1 MTQRRLNT
9 KISQNVAKPLKG
21 RRPRKT
27 GATCQRFAPP
37 PWAWSVLD
45 SGLGV
50 ACQFGQF
57 GAREI
62 HRTRWHDGGDGVL
75 VDHLGDRVPQEHHI
89 LVKRLNLALQLDA
102 IDQVNGHRHVL
113 ASEQIEERVL

>member
-37 PWAWSVLD
+37 GLGRVWTQD
-45 SGLGV
+45 SGLLANSANSVPEKFTARAGTMV
-50 ACQFGQF
+50 EMAC
-57 GAREI
+57 
-62 HRTRWHDGGDGVL
+62 L
-75 VDHLGDRVPQEHHI
+75 
-89 LVKRLNLALQLDA
+89 
-102 IDQVNGHRHVL
+102 
-113 ASEQIEERVL
+113 